1 MNQKEGLLLL
11 GVIITLFC
19 VPAAVTAAGSGSYDP
34 YITVTL
40 ESPKEYLNLKIEMID
55 ALDPLDVG
63 TTSVTLKSSETR
75 DLKAIEGPLLG
86 DITRK
91 FRPSSGNYHGAEV
104 TVIGEKTIDGKTI
117 PCDQHVYITPTIP
130 SFTVKVPGR
139 SGNVILAKCP
149 ENVDPEANFTDIFN
163 AAEKEGYLFIKNG
176 VAHYDGEGNLAF
188 VGNVRANANDLN
200 YTLNEN
206 KVGLTDFT
214 FSTKSVVAQYPDIY
228 DTIEKP
234 KPGEYLLAAVE
245 YDSSSNTMH
254 VLAAMP
260 VLILDGDT
268 PVTWSGGNPYCQ
280 NGEEVTICFDS
291 GVAVDKIAYALVKKD
306 ARYGL
311 EVEVDTSELAKQPIP
326 TSPVDAVS
334 ILKGIVNEGIPARY
348 TLTCCDVEKEVTY
361 NTDTCLAIVKGYGCS
376 GGANGADK
384 VKVAASTLKELNPGT
399 YYLYALGMKGQKVV
413 AVDQTCIAIAF
424 PISDKIS
431 DDGYVTD
438 PIEISA
444 GTASLHIQ
452 KGVKA
457 VDKEGKPL
465 PWVSIASISSADL
478 PPVPAGARF
487 APVEGYAYDLKPDGA
502 TFEPEITLTLS
513 IEEEDWST
521 LDLENNDL
529 KVKWYD
535 EDTRQWED
543 VPTTVSESTKR
554 VNATI
559 AHFSIFAL
567 FSEEKTTEPTP
578 TPYIPGRSGGGGGGG
593 GGSSYTSY
601 TETGTLKVGNTGT
614 VLRSIKVKAEDGI
627 GSLFVPIGTTA
638 LDADGNPL
646 SEVSI
651 TAIGRADLPDVPYG
665 AAYTFAGYA
674 YETSPDG
681 ATFEP
686 EITLSL
692 EFPDADWNALDPD
705 NNNFIVKWYNEET
718 YQWEDVPT
726 TVFQSTKSVDAKI
739 THFSTFALFSEPVTT
754 PIDTSPTTPTTP
766 STPPADEA
774 PPTEGLSMTMII
786 VILIIIIIVIA
797 AGYYF
802 LVRK

>member
-86 DITRK
+86 NITRI
-91 FRPSSGNYHGAEV
+91 FDPSSGYYHGAEV

-176 VAHYDGEGNLAF
+176 VAHYDGEGNLAS

-280 NGEEVTICFDS
+280 NGEEVTIRFDS

-311 EVEVDTSELAKQPIP
+311 EVEV
-326 TSPVDAVS
+326 
-334 ILKGIVNEGIPARY
+334 
-348 TLTCCDVEKEVTY
+348 
-361 NTDTCLAIVKGYGCS
+361 
-376 GGANGADK
+376 
-384 VKVAASTLKELNPGT
+384 
-399 YYLYALGMKGQKVV
+399 
-413 AVDQTCIAIAF
+413 
-424 PISDKIS
+424 
-431 DDGYVTD
+431 
-438 PIEISA
+438 
-444 GTASLHIQ
+444 
-452 KGVKA
+452 
-457 VDKEGKPL
+457 
-465 PWVSIASISSADL
+465 
-478 PPVPAGARF
+478 
-487 APVEGYAYDLKPDGA
+487 
-502 TFEPEITLTLS
+502 
-513 IEEEDWST
+513 
-521 LDLENNDL
+521 
-529 KVKWYD
+529 
-535 EDTRQWED
+535 
-543 VPTTVSESTKR
+543 
-554 VNATI
+554 
-559 AHFSIFAL
+559 
-567 FSEEKTTEPTP
+567 
-578 TPYIPGRSGGGGGGG
+578 
-593 GGSSYTSY
+593 
-601 TETGTLKVGNTGT
+601 
-614 VLRSIKVKAEDGI
+614 
-627 GSLFVPIGTTA
+627 
-638 LDADGNPL
+638 
-646 SEVSI
+646 
-651 TAIGRADLPDVPYG
+651 
-665 AAYTFAGYA
+665 
-674 YETSPDG
+674 
-681 ATFEP
+681 
-686 EITLSL
+686 
-692 EFPDADWNALDPD
+692 
-705 NNNFIVKWYNEET
+705 
-718 YQWEDVPT
+718 
-726 TVFQSTKSVDAKI
+726 
-739 THFSTFALFSEPVTT
+739 
-754 PIDTSPTTPTTP
+754 
-766 STPPADEA
+766 
-774 PPTEGLSMTMII
+774 
-786 VILIIIIIVIA
+786 
-797 AGYYF
+797 
-802 LVRK
+802 